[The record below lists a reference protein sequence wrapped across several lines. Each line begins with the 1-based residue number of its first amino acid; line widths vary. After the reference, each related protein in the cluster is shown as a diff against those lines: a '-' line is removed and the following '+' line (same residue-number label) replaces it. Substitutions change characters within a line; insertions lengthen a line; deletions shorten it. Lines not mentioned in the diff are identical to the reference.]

1 MPCEHL
7 RKFFQLCQDNELKIS
22 SSDVIRITCQKCAE
36 IEVCPDM
43 LTDEYDA
50 RQTEPVDSNSQSDS

>member
-7 RKFFQLCQDNELKIS
+7 RKFYQLCQDNELKIS

-43 LTDEYDA
+43 LTDEYVA
-50 RQTEPVDSNSQSDS
+50 RQQEPVDTNAQTDS